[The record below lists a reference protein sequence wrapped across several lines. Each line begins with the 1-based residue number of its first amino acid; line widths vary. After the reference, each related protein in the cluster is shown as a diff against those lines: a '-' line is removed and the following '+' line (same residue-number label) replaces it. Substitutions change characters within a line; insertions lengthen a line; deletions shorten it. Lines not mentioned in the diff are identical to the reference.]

1 MVVGAE
7 ISVLVVGEDQDSFV
21 ETVLKAE
28 GWAVTA
34 VDASETLDCVETQR
48 PDVVVLTLERFG
60 LGIETCAALRAR
72 SRVPVIILSRSS
84 AEEDVVAGLR
94 SGADALVVY
103 GVGPREFVAR
113 IRALLRRVPSPRRHE
128 PTDALSV
135 GPVVLNRAT
144 RQVTIDG
151 TPVVMPRREFDILEV
166 LMRDADRTV
175 TKDTL
180 RRLLWGISR
189 DSRTLDVQ
197 VRRLRVRLAAA
208 EGQRRIVTVRG
219 VGYRFTSVPEPADDK
234 TVDLEIDLTAA
245 RSSRS
250 QEPVPAPIAP
260 S

>member
-1 MVVGAE
+1 MLVGAE
-7 ISVLVVGEDQDSFV
+7 INALVVGEDQDSFA
-21 ETVLKAE
+21 ESVLKAE
-28 GWAVTA
+28 GWAVTT
-34 VDASETLDCVETQR
+34 VDAADTLEFVETQR

-128 PTDALSV
+128 PTDTLQV

-144 RQVTIDG
+144 RQVHIDS

-166 LMRDADRTV
+166 LMREVDRTV

-180 RRLLWGISR
+180 RRLLWGMSR

-219 VGYRFTSVPEPADDK
+219 VGYRFTTVPEPPAEDP
-234 TVDLEIDLTAA
+234 VDVEIDLTVPQPTGSREPTAA
-245 RSSRS
+245 
-250 QEPVPAPIAP
+250 PVAP